1 MKHLINLLILFL
13 FINTL
18 SAQGNKESVWVIDK
32 AHSKI
37 GFAVTH
43 LLITEVEGY
52 FKDFDL
58 TVLTNKADFVD
69 AKIEFTAK
77 TASIFTDNEK
87 RDEHLRSDDFFNSEK
102 FPEMKFV
109 SKSFK
114 KVGKNKY
121 KLTGDLTIRD
131 VTKPITLDV
140 VYNGTVKDPWGNT
153 KAGFNVTGKLNR
165 FDYGLKWNA
174 LTELGGAVVD
184 KIVKLR
190 INVQLKQQS

>member
-1 MKHLINLLILFL
+1 MKYLTKLLVLII
-13 FINTL
+13 FINVIY
-18 SAQGNKESVWVIDK
+18 AQSKSESVWVVDK

-37 GFAVTH
+37 GFSVTH
-43 LLITEVEGY
+43 LLISEVEGH

-58 TVLTNKADFVD
+58 KVVSTKDDFVD

-87 RDEHLRSDDFFNSEK
+87 RDEHLKSDDFFNSEK
-102 FPEMKFV
+102 YPEMKFV

-153 KAGFNVTGKLNR
+153 KAGFNVTGQLNR

-190 INVQLKQQS
+190 IHVELNKQS

>member
-1 MKHLINLLILFL
+1 MKRLKNLLVILIFV
-13 FINTL
+13 
-18 SAQGNKESVWVIDK
+18 SAVYAQNKNESVWVVDK

-37 GFAVTH
+37 GFTVTH
-43 LLITEVEGY
+43 LLISEVEGY

-58 TVLTNKADFVD
+58 KVVTGKDDFID

-77 TASIFTDNEK
+77 TSSIFTDNDR

-102 FPEMKFV
+102 YPEMKFV

-114 KVGKNKY
+114 KVGKNQY
-121 KLTGDLTIRD
+121 KLSGDLTIRD

-140 VYNGTVKDPWGNT
+140 VYNGTVKDPWGNL
-153 KAGFNVTGKLNR
+153 KAGFNVTGQLNR

-190 INVQLKQQS
+190 IHVELTKQS

>member
-1 MKHLINLLILFL
+1 MKTLKTLTIIILTFAFL
-13 FINTL
+13 N
-18 SAQGNKESVWVIDK
+18 AQNKETLWVVDK
-32 AHSKI
+32 AHTKI

-43 LLITEVEGY
+43 LLISEVEGY
-52 FKDFDL
+52 FKDFDIK
-58 TVLTNKADFVD
+58 VISNGDNFEN

-77 TASIFTDNEK
+77 TASIFTDNER

-114 KVGKNKY
+114 KVGKNNY
-121 KLTGDLTIRD
+121 KLIGDLTIRD
-131 VTKPITLDV
+131 VTKQITLDV

-153 KAGFNVTGKLNR
+153 KAGFNVSGQLNR

-190 INVQLKQQS
+190 IHVELTKQQ

>member
-114 KVGKNKY
+114 KVGNNKY

-131 VTKPITLDV
+131 VTKSITLDV
-140 VYNGTVKDPWGNT
+140 VYNGTVKDPYGNT

>member
-1 MKHLINLLILFL
+1 MKTLKTLTIIILTFAFL
-13 FINTL
+13 N
-18 SAQGNKESVWVIDK
+18 AQNKETLWVVDK
-32 AHSKI
+32 AHTKI

-43 LLITEVEGY
+43 LLISEVEGH
-52 FKDFDL
+52 FKDFDIKV
-58 TVLTNKADFVD
+58 TSSGDNFEN

-77 TASIFTDNEK
+77 TASIFTDNER

-114 KVGKNKY
+114 KVGKNNY
-121 KLTGDLTIRD
+121 KLIGDLTIRD
-131 VTKPITLDV
+131 VTKQITLDV

-153 KAGFNVTGKLNR
+153 KAGFNVSGQLNR

-190 INVQLKQQS
+190 IHVELTKQQ

>member
-1 MKHLINLLILFL
+1 MRTIKFFFLLLIAVTASF
-13 FINTL
+13 
-18 SAQGNKESVWVIDK
+18 AQDKSETNWVIDK

-37 GFAVTH
+37 GFSVTH
-43 LLITEVEGY
+43 LLISEVEGY

-58 TVLTNKADFVD
+58 KVSTSKEDFTD

-77 TASIFTDNEK
+77 TESIFTDNER
-87 RDEHLRSDDFFNSEK
+87 RDAHLRSNDFFNSEK

-109 SKSFK
+109 SKSFNK
-114 KVGKNKY
+114 TGKNKY

-153 KAGFNVTGKLNR
+153 RAGFNVTGQLNR

-190 INVQLKQQS
+190 IHVELIKQQ

>member
-1 MKHLINLLILFL
+1 MKTLKTLTIIILTFAFL
-13 FINTL
+13 N
-18 SAQGNKESVWVIDK
+18 AQNKETLWVVDK
-32 AHSKI
+32 AHTKI

-43 LLITEVEGY
+43 LLISEVEGY
-52 FKDFDL
+52 FKDFDIK
-58 TVLTNKADFVD
+58 VISNGDNFEN

-77 TASIFTDNEK
+77 TASIFTDNER

-114 KVGKNKY
+114 KVGKNNY
-121 KLTGDLTIRD
+121 KLIGDLTIRD
-131 VTKPITLDV
+131 ITKQITLDV

-153 KAGFNVTGKLNR
+153 KAGFNVSGQLNR
-165 FDYGLKWNA
+165 FEYGLKWNA

-190 INVQLKQQS
+190 IHVELTKQQ

>member
-1 MKHLINLLILFL
+1 MKRLTNLLVLLIFVVAVY
-13 FINTL
+13 
-18 SAQGNKESVWVIDK
+18 AQNKKENIWVVDK

-37 GFAVTH
+37 GFSVTH
-43 LLITEVEGY
+43 LLISEVEGY
-52 FKDFDL
+52 FKDFDIKVV
-58 TVLTNKADFVD
+58 TDNDDFVD
-69 AKIEFTAK
+69 AKIDFTAK
-77 TASIFTDNEK
+77 TASIFTDNDK

-102 FPEMKFV
+102 YPDMKFV

-121 KLTGDLTIRD
+121 KLTGELTIRD

-140 VYNGTVKDPWGNT
+140 VYNGTVKDPWGNL
-153 KAGFNVTGKLNR
+153 KAGFNVTGQLNR
-165 FDYGLKWNA
+165 FDYGLKWNV

-190 INVQLKQQS
+190 IHVELNKQS

>member
-1 MKHLINLLILFL
+1 MKRLTNLLFLLLFVSLIN
-13 FINTL
+13 
-18 SAQGNKESVWVIDK
+18 AQTKEENVWVVDK

-43 LLITEVEGY
+43 LLISEVEGY

-58 TVLTNKADFVD
+58 KVVTDREDFVD

-87 RDEHLRSDDFFNSEK
+87 RDAHLRSDDFFNSEK

-140 VYNGTVKDPWGNT
+140 LYNGTVKDPWGNT
-153 KAGFNVTGKLNR
+153 KAGFNVTGQLNR

-190 INVQLKQQS
+190 IHVELTKQS

>member
-1 MKHLINLLILFL
+1 MRTLKSVIIFLSLFA
-13 FINTL
+13 L
-18 SAQGNKESVWVIDK
+18 SLAQNKETTWVVDK

-43 LLITEVEGY
+43 LLISEVEGH
-52 FKDFDL
+52 FKDFDINV
-58 TVLTNKADFVD
+58 TSTRDDFEN

-87 RDEHLRSDDFFNSEK
+87 RDEHLRSDDFFNSNK

-131 VTKPITLDV
+131 VTKQITLDV

-153 KAGFNVTGKLNR
+153 KAGFNVSGQLNR

-190 INVQLKQQS
+190 IHVELTKQS

>member
-1 MKHLINLLILFL
+1 MKTIKIVASFFVFVSFLI
-13 FINTL
+13 
-18 SAQGNKESVWVIDK
+18 AQNKESVWVADK

-43 LLITEVEGY
+43 LLITEVEGH
-52 FKDFDL
+52 FKDFDIKVI
-58 TVLTNKADFVD
+58 TSRDDFEN
-69 AKIEFTAK
+69 ASIEFTAK
-77 TASIFTDNEK
+77 TASIFTDNER

-114 KVGKNKY
+114 KTGKNKY
-121 KLTGDLTIRD
+121 RLTGDLTIRD
-131 VTKPITLDV
+131 VTKQITLDV
-140 VYNGTVKDPWGNT
+140 TYNGTVKDPWGNT
-153 KAGFNVTGKLNR
+153 KAGFQVSGRLNR

-184 KIVKLR
+184 KIVKLN
-190 INVQLKQQS
+190 IHVQLKKQT

>member
-1 MKHLINLLILFL
+1 MKRLTNLLFLLLFVSLIN
-13 FINTL
+13 
-18 SAQGNKESVWVIDK
+18 AQTKNENVWVVDK

-43 LLITEVEGY
+43 LLISEVEGY

-58 TVLTNKADFVD
+58 KVVTDREDFVD

-87 RDEHLRSDDFFNSEK
+87 RDEHLKSDDFFNSEK

-153 KAGFNVTGKLNR
+153 KAGFNVTGQLNR

>member
-1 MKHLINLLILFL
+1 MKRLTNILILSIFVVAVY
-13 FINTL
+13 
-18 SAQGNKESVWVIDK
+18 AQNKKESIWVVDK

-37 GFAVTH
+37 GFSVTH
-43 LLITEVEGY
+43 LLISEVEGY
-52 FKDFDL
+52 FKDFDIKVV
-58 TVLTNKADFVD
+58 TDNDDFVD
-69 AKIEFTAK
+69 AKIDFTAK
-77 TASIFTDNEK
+77 TASIFTDNDK

-102 FPEMKFV
+102 YPDMKFV

-121 KLTGDLTIRD
+121 KLTGELTIRD

-140 VYNGTVKDPWGNT
+140 VYNGTVKDPWGNL
-153 KAGFNVTGKLNR
+153 KAGFNVTGQLNR
-165 FDYGLKWNA
+165 FDYGLKWNV

-190 INVQLKQQS
+190 IHVELNKQS

>member
-1 MKHLINLLILFL
+1 MKRLTNLLFLLLFVSLIN
-13 FINTL
+13 
-18 SAQGNKESVWVIDK
+18 AQTKEENVWVVDK

-43 LLITEVEGY
+43 LLISEVEGY

-58 TVLTNKADFVD
+58 KVVTDREDFVD

-87 RDEHLRSDDFFNSEK
+87 RDAHLRSDDFFNSEK

-109 SKSFK
+109 SKSFR
-114 KVGKNKY
+114 KVGKNQY

-140 VYNGTVKDPWGNT
+140 LYNGTVKDPWGNT
-153 KAGFNVTGKLNR
+153 KAGFNVTGQLNR

-190 INVQLKQQS
+190 IHVELTKQS

>member
-1 MKHLINLLILFL
+1 MKTLQSVFIVLLSVLVL
-13 FINTL
+13 KAQNT
-18 SAQGNKESVWVIDK
+18 ETTWVIDK
-32 AHSKI
+32 SHSKV
-37 GFAVTH
+37 GFTVTH
-43 LLITEVEGY
+43 LLITEVDGH
-52 FKDFDL
+52 FKDFD
-58 TVLTNKADFVD
+58 VKVSTNREDFEN

-77 TASIFTDNEK
+77 TASIFTDNDR

-121 KLTGDLTIRD
+121 KLVGDLTIRD
-131 VTKPITLDV
+131 VTKQVNLDV
-140 VYNGTVKDPWGNT
+140 TYNGTTKDPWGNI
-153 KAGFNVTGKLNR
+153 KAGFTVTGQLNR

-184 KIVKLR
+184 KTVKLR
-190 INVQLKQQS
+190 INVQLVKQS

>member
-1 MKHLINLLILFL
+1 MKRLTNLLFLLLFVSLIN
-13 FINTL
+13 
-18 SAQGNKESVWVIDK
+18 AQTKNENVWVVDK

-43 LLITEVEGY
+43 LLISEVEGY

-58 TVLTNKADFVD
+58 KVVTDREDFVD

-87 RDEHLRSDDFFNSEK
+87 RDAHLRSDDFFNSEK

-153 KAGFNVTGKLNR
+153 KAGFNVTGQLNR

-190 INVQLKQQS
+190 IHVELTKQS

>member
-1 MKHLINLLILFL
+1 MKYLANLFVFIL
-13 FINTL
+13 FINVIY
-18 SAQGNKESVWVIDK
+18 AQSKNESVWVVDK

-37 GFAVTH
+37 GFSVTH
-43 LLITEVEGY
+43 LLISEVEGH

-58 TVLTNKADFVD
+58 KVVSTKDDFVD

-87 RDEHLRSDDFFNSEK
+87 RDEHLKSDDFFNSEK
-102 FPEMKFV
+102 YPEMKFV

-153 KAGFNVTGKLNR
+153 KSGFNVTGQLNR

-190 INVQLKQQS
+190 IHVELNKQS

>member
-1 MKHLINLLILFL
+1 MKQLIKFLILILFVV
-13 FINTL
+13 T
-18 SAQGNKESVWVIDK
+18 SHAQNKTETVWAVDK
-32 AHSKI
+32 AHSKV
-37 GFAVTH
+37 GFSVTH

-52 FKDFDL
+52 FKDF
-58 TVLTNKADFVD
+58 VLVVKAPKDDFSD
-69 AKIEFTAK
+69 AQIDFKAR
-77 TASIFTDNEK
+77 TASIFTDNDK

-102 FPEMKFV
+102 YPEMTFK

-114 KVGKNKY
+114 KVSNNKY

-131 VTKPITLDV
+131 VTKEITLDV
-140 VYNGTVKDPWGNT
+140 EYNGSVKDPWGNT
-153 KAGFNVTGKLNR
+153 KAGFNVTGTLNR

-190 INVQLKQQS
+190 INVQLIKQS

>member
-1 MKHLINLLILFL
+1 MKRLINLLTLILL
-13 FINTL
+13 VSTLYAQNT
-18 SAQGNKESVWVIDK
+18 NESVWVIDK

-43 LLITEVEGY
+43 LLITEVDGY
-52 FKDFDL
+52 FKDFDAK
-58 TVLTNKADFVD
+58 VVSSKPDFVD

-121 KLTGDLTIRD
+121 RLTGDLTIRD

-153 KAGFNVTGKLNR
+153 KAGFSVSGQLNR

-184 KIVKLR
+184 KIVKLK
-190 INVQLKQQS
+190 INVQLLKQN

>member
-1 MKHLINLLILFL
+1 MKPLIKFFILILFVA
-13 FINTL
+13 T
-18 SAQGNKESVWVIDK
+18 SQAQNKTESLWVVDK
-32 AHSKI
+32 AHSKV
-37 GFAVTH
+37 GFSVTH
-43 LLITEVEGY
+43 LLISEVEGH

-58 TVLTNKADFVD
+58 VVKASKDDFTD
-69 AKIEFTAK
+69 AQIDFKAR
-77 TASIFTDNEK
+77 TASIFTDNDK

-102 FPEMKFV
+102 YTEMTFK

-114 KVGKNKY
+114 KVSKNKY

-131 VTKPITLDV
+131 VTKEITLDV
-140 VYNGTVKDPWGNT
+140 EYNGTVKDPWGNT

-190 INVQLKQQS
+190 IHVELTKQS

>member
-1 MKHLINLLILFL
+1 MKRLTNLLFLLLFVSLIN
-13 FINTL
+13 
-18 SAQGNKESVWVIDK
+18 AQTKEENVWVVDK

-43 LLITEVEGY
+43 LLISEVEGY

-58 TVLTNKADFVD
+58 KVVTDREDFVD

-87 RDEHLRSDDFFNSEK
+87 RDEHLKSDDFFNSEK

>member
-1 MKHLINLLILFL
+1 MFFFSSLMN
-13 FINTL
+13 
-18 SAQGNKESVWVIDK
+18 AQQKESVWVADK

-43 LLITEVEGY
+43 LLISEVEGY
-52 FKDFDL
+52 FKDFEVKVTTDQ
-58 TVLTNKADFVD
+58 NDFEN

-77 TASIFTDNEK
+77 TASIFTDNER

-109 SKSFK
+109 SKSFEK
-114 KVGKNKY
+114 TGKNNFR
-121 KLTGDLTIRD
+121 LVGDLTIRD
-131 VTKPITLDV
+131 VTKQITLDV

-153 KAGFNVTGKLNR
+153 KAGFNVTGQLNR
-165 FDYGLKWNA
+165 FDFGLKWNA

-190 INVQLKQQS
+190 IHIELNKQ

>member
-1 MKHLINLLILFL
+1 MKTLKTLTIIILTFAFL
-13 FINTL
+13 N
-18 SAQGNKESVWVIDK
+18 AQNKETLWVVDK
-32 AHSKI
+32 AHTKI

-43 LLITEVEGY
+43 LLISEVEGY
-52 FKDFDL
+52 FKDFDIK
-58 TVLTNKADFVD
+58 VISNGDNFEN

-77 TASIFTDNEK
+77 TASIFTDNER

-114 KVGKNKY
+114 KVGKNNY
-121 KLTGDLTIRD
+121 KLIGDLTIRD
-131 VTKPITLDV
+131 VTKQITLDV

-153 KAGFNVTGKLNR
+153 KAGFNVSGQLNR
-165 FDYGLKWNA
+165 FEYGLKWNA

-190 INVQLKQQS
+190 IHVELTKQQ

>member
-1 MKHLINLLILFL
+1 MKSLKSL
-13 FINTL
+13 FIL
-18 SAQGNKESVWVIDK
+18 LLFGAVVFAQSKETVWVIDK
-32 AHSKI
+32 NHSKI
-37 GFAVTH
+37 GFSVTH

-52 FKDFDL
+52 FKEFDTKVVATKDDFS
-58 TVLTNKADFVD
+58 D

-77 TASIFTDNEK
+77 TASIFTDNER

-121 KLTGDLTIRD
+121 ALKGDLTIRD
-131 VTKPITLDV
+131 VTKEITLDV

-153 KAGFNVTGKLNR
+153 KAGFQVTGQLNR

-184 KIVKLR
+184 KIVKLK
-190 INVQLKQQS
+190 INVQLLKQS

>member
-77 TASIFTDNEK
+77 TASIFTNNEK

-114 KVGKNKY
+114 KVGNNKY

-131 VTKPITLDV
+131 VTKSITLDV
-140 VYNGTVKDPWGNT
+140 VYNGTIKDPWGNT

>member
-1 MKHLINLLILFL
+1 MKRLTNLLFLLLFVSLIN
-13 FINTL
+13 
-18 SAQGNKESVWVIDK
+18 AQTKEENVWVVDK

-43 LLITEVEGY
+43 LLISEVEGY

-58 TVLTNKADFVD
+58 KVVTDREDFVD

-87 RDEHLRSDDFFNSEK
+87 RDAHLRSDDFFNSEK

-153 KAGFNVTGKLNR
+153 KAGFNVTGQLNR

-190 INVQLKQQS
+190 IHVELTKQS